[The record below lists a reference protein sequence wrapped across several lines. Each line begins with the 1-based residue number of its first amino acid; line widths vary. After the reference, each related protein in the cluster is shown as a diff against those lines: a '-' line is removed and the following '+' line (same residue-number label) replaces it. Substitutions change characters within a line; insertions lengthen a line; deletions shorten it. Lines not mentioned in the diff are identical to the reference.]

1 MDDIHSWWEVPSI
14 AHFCSLF
21 RVSFDLLD
29 FDIEDLEAALL
40 TDGTE
45 DNGNSLLQELIAR
58 LLSGCFGNN
67 SISTFNYQMFLR
79 RLFREKCKE
88 YNLKNPFN
96 SDIDFQFLPL
106 RTKVEILHT
115 LCDFRLDADDVM
127 ESLKNLDSDSL
138 RVHPLGYD
146 ENKSAYWYFY
156 GTRLYKEDY
165 EKVIRNKKKKKKRGR
180 KKKGEPLCSDTDEEE
195 VDMGSG
201 KWQVICF
208 TESDWERLAL
218 KTEDSE
224 NRDVRA
230 LHQVITEDF
239 LPEIPRL
246 FEEKERLQRK
256 RLLEMQPRRQSTRLE
271 KLKQQKEERK
281 KYEDLCQEH
290 EDGLKKKGLKKK
302 NLERPNKTKERPYSD
317 SENESHGYSSSSSRK
332 TGRQTNN
339 SLASATGQ
347 IVIEASKERKS
358 KNMGSE
364 DLQIG
369 MYKILNKLKDH
380 EDAWPFLEPVDE
392 EIAPSYYRVVKTPM
406 DLQQME
412 DKLND
417 GLYKTFNQF
426 KHDFQLIIANCKQ
439 YNGSTN
445 EYTVMCGNLQRVFNM
460 GVHKYLD
467 WELSDGSDDEMAY
480 LKRYEN
486 GTMRS
491 RKSRNRQR
499 STSSKESSNNTDKEN
514 EEKLQDCSDSS
525 NKFDSLIQQ
534 TDEDS
539 CSLDSKVE
547 TKKKSVKE
555 FVKSKKNT
563 VVKNTNAVEV
573 QALEEV
579 TEQTL
584 RDINKWLDD
593 TPNFSSASNSP
604 IATLGGSV
612 LDDAEVTSRLDAE
625 YRQAHKLDKPRL
637 LFKEKKR
644 PSKEPIGLPVKKKR
658 EVQRTIDRLQPGK
671 SKGNLIS
678 NKQEDSQTISKH
690 KAIKSD
696 LETVPTLSLG
706 TVLNTDLMGFSSKVS
721 YEDKDLEKMEVECE
735 KSPEENYNVFKKEE
749 NKSELEVKDDKPEKT
764 TPNLS
769 AWFKAFGAPKTQP
782 TPKRKQEVNES
793 SPIYTAYAM
802 NDMVPYDYTLKESD
816 KKDTIVQA
824 DKKTTTT
831 TTTTPLVSP
840 DKPIAKRQRK
850 TSTGSSVSEQ
860 SSQNDSWNS
869 PRPSLD
875 EPYLSPQS
883 VINSPQQLKPYQ
895 NVLNIPHAPLKV
907 GFYQD
912 AFARPNSEKS
922 SSCSPRNP
930 SSVMT
935 ASPHGQSP
943 RNTFTSPREL
953 PSDSPSNNFIG
964 SPHEA
969 SCSPHNN
976 VINSPKESPHH
987 LILSPQDSSNSPYYS
1002 PHNVVNSPKEPV
1014 ANLADEYQQ
1023 NQNVYPQYIGTQ
1035 NSSQNS
1041 PQNTYTE
1048 LYPQPIVNTAI
1059 KTQNIFPVKK
1069 RMYNE
1074 SERSQEMAFTP
1085 TIASKE
1091 QERVFVPAPGQMPN
1105 SNFNSDLSYPMGY
1118 PPRNDQPLP
1127 SAYQQSLD
1135 HQLPP
1140 VSYQNSLNYLQIARD
1155 RTESEPKN
1163 VPNSLFNYSTQN
1175 HSTFVSAPHYTS
1187 TPLNYSNHSKDSLG
1201 YTSAP
1206 LNYASRTTPGQFMP
1220 PNFKQAAPQPRLNYS
1235 NPYDQYPKQINLR
1248 PYNYVLPPGKS
1259 YSHPIQDMIPG
1270 KTQNIDFTTG
1280 RPLSNM
1286 IPPTNIDYRY
1296 NQPGYTGLS
1305 VNDIMKNSKL
1315 DMNQPTYSN
1324 ASMAE
1329 MIKVSQAAY
1338 TNTVMTDVMK
1348 VSQPT
1353 YSSPSVAE
1361 MTKSKMEMNR
1371 SMMMEQGPP
1380 SKPAKKT
1387 GRKKKTV
1394 AVTQPPPEPSRT
1406 IEPSHNNSTYPHH
1419 YQPLVKPQM
1428 SAGHFNF
1435 NPAVKEGY
1443 QDYLNEMRSTGY
1455 FADQAASA
1463 AVAAAATQQ
1472 PTDRNPAFA
1481 AFRPQSSYAPPIEAF
1496 NPNPSDIYSQFL
1508 QRHPM
1513 MLHQGLT
1520 GFPPGY
1526 LNMHDP
1532 MNRHPPWM

>member
-67 SISTFNYQMFLR
+67 TISTFNYQMFLR

-88 YNLKNPFN
+88 YIIQNPFN

-156 GTRLYKEDY
+156 GTRLYREDY
-165 EKVIRNKKKKKKRGR
+165 EKVVRNKKKKKKRGR
-180 KKKGEPLCSDTDEEE
+180 KKKGEPVFSDTDEEE
-195 VDMGSG
+195 VDLGSG
-201 KWQVICF
+201 KWQVVCF

-218 KTEDSE
+218 KTEDSH
-224 NRDVRA
+224 NRDVQA

-281 KYEDLCQEH
+281 KYEDLCREH
-290 EDGLKKKGLKKK
+290 DKVKKKDVKKK
-302 NLERPNKTKERPYSD
+302 HQEKQQKTKDEAPYSD
-317 SENESHGYSSSSSRK
+317 SESESHGYSSSSSRK

-347 IVIEASKERKS
+347 IVIEASKGKNS
-358 KNMGSE
+358 KNTGFRSSTE

-417 GLYKTFNQF
+417 GLYKTFSQF

-445 EYTVMCGNLQRVFNM
+445 EYTVMCGNLQRVFNI

-491 RKSRNRQR
+491 RKSRNRQG
-499 STSSKESSNNTDKEN
+499 STSSKGSCNNTDKEN
-514 EEKLQDCSDSS
+514 EEKLRDCSDSS
-525 NKFDSLIQQ
+525 NKFDNLLNQ
-534 TDEDS
+534 TDDDS
-539 CSLDSKVE
+539 CSLDSKLE
-547 TKKKSVKE
+547 SKKKSTKDIAKIK
-555 FVKSKKNT
+555 KS
-563 VVKNTNAVEV
+563 VMVKNTNAMEV

-593 TPNFSSASNSP
+593 TPSLSSASNSP
-604 IATLGGSV
+604 MATLAGSV

-625 YRQAHKLDKPRL
+625 FRQAQKIDKPRL
-637 LFKEKKR
+637 PFKEKKR
-644 PSKEPIGLPVKKKR
+644 SAKEPVVVPAKRKR

-678 NKQEDSQTISKH
+678 NKPDDSQTTAKL
-690 KAIKSD
+690 KTIKTEV
-696 LETVPTLSLG
+696 ETGPTLSLG
-706 TVLNTDLMGFSSKVS
+706 TVLNTDLMGFSSKIS
-721 YEDKDLEKMEVECE
+721 NEDKDSVKTEEELL
-735 KSPEENYNVFKKEE
+735 KSPEEILNVIKKE
-749 NKSELEVKDDKPEKT
+749 VKQEPEIKDEKPEKA

-782 TPKRKQEVNES
+782 TPKRKLEAVET
-793 SPIYTAYAM
+793 SPVYTAYAM
-802 NDMVPYDYTLKESD
+802 NDVTPYDYTLKDSD
-816 KKDTIVQA
+816 KKETSIQA
-824 DKKTTTT
+824 DKKITPV
-831 TTTTPLVSP
+831 PLVSP
-840 DKPIAKRQRK
+840 DKPICKRQRK

-875 EPYLSPQS
+875 EPYLSPQPA
-883 VINSPQQLKPYQ
+883 NSPQQLKPYQ

-930 SSVMT
+930 SSVLT

-953 PSDSPSNNFIG
+953 PSDSPSNNFVG
-964 SPHEA
+964 SPHET

-976 VINSPKESPHH
+976 TVNSPKESPHH

-1014 ANLADEYQQ
+1014 VSLADEYQHQ
-1023 NQNVYPQYIGTQ
+1023 NQNVYPQFIST
-1035 NSSQNS
+1035 QNS

-1048 LYPQPIVNTAI
+1048 LYSQPAASTSPKI
-1059 KTQNIFPVKK
+1059 QNSFPVKK
-1069 RMYNE
+1069 RVYNE
-1074 SERSQEMAFTP
+1074 SEKPQEVAFTP
-1085 TIASKE
+1085 TVAGKE
-1091 QERVFVPAPGQMPN
+1091 QERIFVPTPGQMPN
-1105 SNFNSDLSYPMGY
+1105 SNFNSDLNYSMGY
-1118 PPRNDQPLP
+1118 PPHNDRPLTP
-1127 SAYQQSLD
+1127 YQQNLE
-1135 HQLPP
+1135 HQPPPP
-1140 VSYQNSLNYLQIARD
+1140 VSYQNSLNYLQMAHD
-1155 RTESEPKN
+1155 RTGSEQKS
-1163 VPNSLFNYSTQN
+1163 VASSSLFNYSTQN
-1175 HSTFVSAPHYTS
+1175 HPTFVSAPHYTS
-1187 TPLNYSNHSKDSLG
+1187 SPLNYSNPSKDTLG
-1201 YTSAP
+1201 YTTAP
-1206 LNYASRTTPGQFMP
+1206 LNYTSRTTPGQFIP
-1220 PNFKQAAPQPRLNYS
+1220 PNLRQPTSQPRLNYT
-1235 NPYDQYPKQINLR
+1235 NPYEQYSDQINLR
-1248 PYNYVLPPGKS
+1248 PYNYPVLPPSKS
-1259 YSHPIQDMIPG
+1259 YPHPIQDMIPG
-1270 KTQNIDFTTG
+1270 KSQNIDFTTG
-1280 RPLSNM
+1280 RPLPNIMPPSNM
-1286 IPPTNIDYRY
+1286 DYRY
-1296 NQPGYTGLS
+1296 NQPTYTGLS
-1305 VNDIMKNSKL
+1305 VAEMMKNSKM
-1315 DMNQPTYSN
+1315 DIN
-1324 ASMAE
+1324 
-1329 MIKVSQAAY
+1329 
-1338 TNTVMTDVMK
+1338 
-1348 VSQPT
+1348 QPT
-1353 YSSPSVAE
+1353 YSSPLVAD
-1361 MTKSKMEMNR
+1361 MTKSKMELNR
-1371 SMMMEQGPP
+1371 SMIIEQAPP
-1380 SKPAKKT
+1380 PKTTKKP
-1387 GRKKKTV
+1387 GRKKKTAA
-1394 AVTQPPPEPSRT
+1394 AVVQQPPEPARP
-1406 IEPSHNNSTYPHH
+1406 IDPPRGNPTYPHH
-1419 YQPLVKPQM
+1419 YQPLVKPPM
-1428 SAGHFNF
+1428 STGPFNF
-1435 NPAVKEGY
+1435 NPSIKDGY
-1443 QDYLNEMRSTGY
+1443 QNYLNEMRSTGY

-1463 AVAAAATQQ
+1463 AAAAAAAQ
-1472 PTDRNPAFA
+1472 PSGDRNPAFA
-1481 AFRPQSSYAPPIEAF
+1481 AFTRPPVSYAPPIEAY

-1513 MLHQGLT
+1513 MLHQGLS